1 MATAVNDFI
10 QGLIMLIGIVAVIAS
25 VLNINGG
32 LIVAN
37 SSNGDHD
44 SIDSNGNIN
53 LNGGYVC
60 ANGQEPLDC
69 GDNGNTINYNG
80 GSVITMTAGNTN
92 LSQRYSFVDNSGNVI
107 VSFIAASGNPG
118 QNCTN
123 CTAQSGGTV
132 SGGKTVNAQ
141 SDKYAVTVGGTI
153 SGATQITAA
162 ASSGGM
168 GGFQLPF

>member
-1 MATAVNDFI
+1 MSSST
-10 QGLIMLIGIVAVIAS
+10 GT
-25 VLNINGG
+25 LNINGG

-37 SSNGDHD
+37 SANGDHD
-44 SIDSNGNIN
+44 AIDSNGDIN

-69 GDNGNTINYNG
+69 GDSGNTINYKG
-80 GSVITMTAGNTN
+80 ASVITMTAGNTN

-107 VSFIAASGNPG
+107 VSFISASGNPG

-141 SDKYAVTVGGTI
+141 SDKYSVTVGGTI

-162 ASSGGM
+162 ASSGGGM
-168 GGFQLPF
+168 GGPGGRQPGQPW